1 LSPARPHRVQKRDI
15 GFVGNLR
22 RAAHRRDFARALVH
36 QEPVDQRGR
45 IVELEI
51 LRRIREPTRQ
61 ETPRRGGNTRVG
73 DTIEPRA
80 DDACNVGSEVH
91 LRLRCFELGALGVGG
106 AVEEQFDLAVGRYQ
120 RDTVTFENAEIGAV
134 AQIIALPSI
143 AVQDHVADAGLA
155 HGGREALAPF
165 LRKHDVR
172 SHKAA
177 IAPHRL
183 GRDIAGAYAGGN
195 RTRGP
200 TLARIRTHPS
210 GQVVFRHCK
219 IVATEDCA
227 KSIELPRMACPKIA
241 LTMLIL
247 GSVMVLGTNARAQ
260 ADTAGP
266 AHLAQAP
273 TPPAPPTATPS
284 PPTTSQP
291 AAPTSPQ
298 SPDPVGSV
306 ATLQGTA
313 SVTRNNATSALALR
327 DPIYKNDLL
336 QTNVDG
342 TLGITFDD
350 ETTFTLKP
358 NTRLAVDEFVYQ
370 EGGTDNAAIFNVVR
384 GTAAFVAA
392 EVAHTGNMKI
402 DTPTSS
408 LGIRGTTGLVEVPE
422 GGTAGGQVS
431 IKLYPDA
438 DGRVGRIEVFGRDG
452 AQLGILSRG
461 ATGFAVRPGAGGR
474 FTVAPL
480 QISAL
485 EAERDRSFVRQ
496 TFAARTAGRQII
508 QQRRT
513 LQQQQRNQQ
522 RPGQLPGRE
531 QRPGLQQQRPE
542 LRTVPGGQPLP
553 STGQRPPSQQQQP
566 GARPT
571 QQQPGAPAA
580 PQQQQPGARPTQ
592 QQPGVVPPGGR
603 PNAPTLQQSPGAP
616 PTPPTPQQQP
626 GGRPALQQQPGA
638 APPGGRPNAPTLQPQ
653 PGARPSLRRQPGAL
667 PGPQRAP
674 AGQRKPAKKNESR

>member
-1 LSPARPHRVQKRDI
+1 
-15 GFVGNLR
+15 
-22 RAAHRRDFARALVH
+22 
-36 QEPVDQRGR
+36 
-45 IVELEI
+45 
-51 LRRIREPTRQ
+51 
-61 ETPRRGGNTRVG
+61 
-73 DTIEPRA
+73 
-80 DDACNVGSEVH
+80 
-91 LRLRCFELGALGVGG
+91 
-106 AVEEQFDLAVGRYQ
+106 
-120 RDTVTFENAEIGAV
+120 
-134 AQIIALPSI
+134 
-143 AVQDHVADAGLA
+143 
-155 HGGREALAPF
+155 
-165 LRKHDVR
+165 
-172 SHKAA
+172 
-177 IAPHRL
+177 
-183 GRDIAGAYAGGN
+183 
-195 RTRGP
+195 
-200 TLARIRTHPS
+200 
-210 GQVVFRHCK
+210 
-219 IVATEDCA
+219 
-227 KSIELPRMACPKIA
+227 MACPKIA

-247 GSVMVLGTNARAQ
+247 GSIMVLGTDARAQ
-260 ADTAGP
+260 ADAPGP
-266 AHLAQAP
+266 ARLAQAP
-273 TPPAPPTATPS
+273 TSPAPPATPPS
-284 PPTTSQP
+284 PPAAGQP
-291 AAPTSPQ
+291 AAPTSQ
-298 SPDPVGSV
+298 QTPDPVGSV

-327 DPIYKNDLL
+327 DPVYKNDVL

-370 EGGTDNAAIFNVVR
+370 EGGTDNAAVFNVVR

-402 DTPTSS
+402 DTPTST

-422 GGTAGGQVS
+422 GGAAGGQVS

-474 FTVAPL
+474 FTAAPL

-496 TFAARTAGRQII
+496 TFAARTVGRQIN

-513 LQQQQRNQQ
+513 LQQQQRNQLRPNQPNQQ

-553 STGQRPPSQQQQP
+553 SPGTRPTQQQP

-571 QQQPGAPAA
+571 LQQQPGTPPA
-580 PQQQQPGARPTQ
+580 QQQQPGTRP
-592 QQPGVVPPGGR
+592 P
-603 PNAPTLQQSPGAP
+603 
-616 PTPPTPQQQP
+616 
-626 GGRPALQQQPGA
+626 LQQQPGA
-638 APPGGRPNAPTLQPQ
+638 APPGGRPNAPTLQQQ
-653 PGARPSLRRQPGAL
+653 PGARPTLQRPPQ

-674 AGQRKPAKKNESR
+674 AGPRKPAKKNEGR